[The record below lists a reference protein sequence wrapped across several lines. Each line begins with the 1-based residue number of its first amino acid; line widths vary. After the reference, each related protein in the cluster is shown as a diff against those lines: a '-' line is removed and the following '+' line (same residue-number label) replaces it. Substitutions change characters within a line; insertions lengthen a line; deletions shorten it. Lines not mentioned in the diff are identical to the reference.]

1 MTQEN
6 LNQAHF
12 WASLAQAVRNT
23 PSNYRAAITILDSV
37 KGEIFEAKGD
47 TSIIDPIIHA
57 LEDLEQ
63 QELIQNSY
71 EKCCA
76 NDCAK

>member
-1 MTQEN
+1 MTQEQ

-47 TSIIDPIIHA
+47 ISIIDPIIYA

-71 EKCCA
+71 EKCCT

>member
-1 MTQEN
+1 MTQEQ

-12 WASLAQAVRNT
+12 WASLAQVVRNT
-23 PSNYRAAITILDSV
+23 PSNYRAAITLLDSV
-37 KGEIFEAKGD
+37 KGEIFAAKGD
-47 TSIIDPIIHA
+47 TSIIDPIIYA

-63 QELIQNSY
+63 QELMQNSY

-76 NDCAK
+76 NDTTK